1 MFHSL
6 RILIAF
12 VALLQAAAQVHAE
25 NFYRVELLL
34 FERSGDSPEAIS
46 GSTSIT
52 LPDHGLPLW
61 VNTHWRPETRAEATI
76 ADESLAIVQ
85 TPTIVTLPEKG
96 LRLEAIANTL
106 RRRQGY
112 RVLAFTAWLNA
123 LPPGY
128 RSVPLVVDLEIERP
142 ELRAL
147 RGTLTLERRRYL
159 HLDAD
164 LHHLRALG
172 PRFNIAPIPRQT
184 LLLPG
189 VLFSQSLGTVTVPAA
204 PEKPRWSTETRL
216 DELRRMRS
224 GEIHYLDAPTMGLIA
239 YFHRIER
246 DPDSD
251 QGSDPDAN

>member
-6 RILIAF
+6 RTLIAF
-12 VALLQAAAQVHAE
+12 LALLQAAAQVHAGD
-25 NFYRVELLL
+25 FYRVELLL

-46 GSTSIT
+46 GNASIT
-52 LPDHGLPLW
+52 LPDHGMPLW
-61 VNTHWRPETRAEATI
+61 VNTDWNPESRAEAAI
-76 ADESLAIVQ
+76 ANESLAIVQ
-85 TPTIVTLPEKG
+85 TPTIITLPEGG

-128 RSVPLVVDLEIERP
+128 RSVPLVVDLEIDRP
-142 ELRAL
+142 ELRAF

-164 LHHLRALG
+164 LHHLRAMGRRFRVAPLP
-172 PRFNIAPIPRQT
+172 PRT
-184 LLLPG
+184 LLVPG
-189 VLFSQSLGTVTVPAA
+189 VLLGQPLGTVIVPAV
-204 PEKPRWSTETRL
+204 PERSHWSTETHL

-246 DPDSD
+246 DPDAE
-251 QGSDPDAN
+251 QPAPDAN